1 MIKAA
6 LADADTPLG
15 GEILRLLIH
24 HPDVD
29 IAGLVT
35 PLHKGEDVTS
45 LHHGFIGEI
54 PLRFCS
60 EMPKKA
66 NAIFYCG
73 DTGPDEQMHARAAA
87 GEVKIFDVSRNTYL
101 NHNSTPAVPAISEIF
116 RKPLV
121 RGASECRI
129 LGPLETAL
137 MIALF
142 PLARNLML
150 SAPVEVEA
158 EVSEE
163 VHKDVDVKRANEVAQ
178 TLLHGI
184 QQSFTHTVNFKLKN
198 TASRGR
204 GIRLRTRLHL
214 AMPVNDVKALYD
226 EVYDDHNFT
235 FLSFRSL
242 STREVEG
249 TNKCLISLLPAGN
262 TELDVEVITD
272 ARMRGWAGEAV
283 LAMNLMFGLYE
294 KTGLQLKALNY

>member
-45 LHHGFIGEI
+45 LHHGFIGET

-198 TASRGR
+198 TSSRGR

-249 TNKCLISLLPAGN
+249 TNKCLISCCRQGIPNLTWKSSPTPACADGP
-262 TELDVEVITD
+262 
-272 ARMRGWAGEAV
+272 AKPFW
-283 LAMNLMFGLYE
+283 
-294 KTGLQLKALNY
+294 Q